1 MANDVIFN
9 KGQGGLGRPLAGTDY
24 ISGLLFYSNATL
36 PSGFSSSDRVK
47 VVYSVEDAENL
58 GILDTHLGETKATGS
73 ITVTGAGAQNDTI
86 KVSVVTDIETVVL
99 GTATVGATPT
109 TTTVATAIAA
119 AINAGTSTH
128 GFTAT
133 SNVAVVTVTA
143 PSGSGAGANAYTFS
157 LAITGTATATN
168 VAFASGVASDIDI
181 LHYHI
186 SEYFRV
192 QPKGKLWVSIQ
203 ATSDVATW
211 AKVTTLQNT
220 AQGEIKQ
227 LGIYQKSSAFATSQ
241 VTSLQAVLDTLE
253 TNHKTISSVVYQAD
267 FSAVSDLTTLSDLK
281 ALSGKNITVTI
292 GQDGANVG
300 YALWRATTKSI
311 GCLGTTLGAISLAK
325 VNESI
330 RWIAK
335 FNMASDEYDTLA
347 FANGDFYTD
356 LSDGTI
362 SGIDTVGYVFL
373 KKEVG
378 LVGSYHNRP
387 HTAIALTSD
396 YTWIYNN
403 RTIDK
408 AIRGLRTFLL
418 PQLASPLVIN
428 ANGTLNED
436 TIAYFDTLCKRALE
450 VMQREAELSAFAVTI
465 DPTQNVLSTNT
476 LTIAVKLVPVG
487 VADTIE
493 VNVGFALS
501 V

>member
-24 ISGLLFYSNATL
+24 VSGFLFYSDATL
-36 PSGFSSSDRVK
+36 PSGFSSTDRVK
-47 VVYSVEDAENL
+47 VIYSVEDAESL
-58 GILDTHLGETKATGS
+58 GILDTHLGETKATGT
-73 ITVTGAGAQNDTI
+73 ITVTGAGAANDTI
-86 KVSVVTDIETVVL
+86 KVDVVTDLETVTL
-99 GTATVGATPT
+99 GTATVPATPT
-109 TTTVATAIAA
+109 TTTVAAAIVS

-128 GFTAT
+128 GFTA
-133 SNVAVVTVTA
+133 SNLSAVVTVTA
-143 PSGSGAGANAYTFS
+143 PSGSGVGANSWTFTNT
-157 LAITGTATATN
+157 ITGTATVTKLD
-168 VAFASGVASDIDI
+168 FSSGIASDIDI

-186 SEYFRV
+186 SEYFRI
-192 QPKGKLWVSIQ
+192 QPKGKLYVSIQ
-203 ATSDVATW
+203 ATADVATW
-211 AKVTTLQNT
+211 SKVTTLQNY

-227 LGIYQKSSAFATSQ
+227 LGVYQKSNAFATSQ
-241 VTSLQAVLDTLE
+241 VTTLQAVLTTLE
-253 TNHKTISSVVYQAD
+253 GLHKPISSLIYQPD

-281 ALSGKNITVTI
+281 ALSGKNISVTI

-300 YALWRATTKSI
+300 YQLWRATTKSI
-311 GCLGTTLGAISLAK
+311 GCVGTTLGAVSLAK

-362 SGIDTVGYVFL
+362 SGIDTVGYIYL
-373 KKEVG
+373 KKEIG
-378 LVGSYHNRP
+378 IVGSYHNRP

-396 YTWIYNN
+396 YTYIYNN

-408 AIRGLRTFLL
+408 AIRGMRTFLL
-418 PQLASPLVIN
+418 PQLSSPIKVN
-428 ANGTLNED
+428 ANGTLTED
-436 TIAYFDTLCKRALE
+436 IIAYFETLCARALE
-450 VMQREAELSAFAVTI
+450 VMERDNELSAFDVVI

-476 LTIAVKLVPVG
+476 LTIAVKLVPIG

-501 V
+501 I